1 MEHEENLSEKVNAN
15 DASSARILIVE
26 DDENLLELMNEAI
39 SAAGY
44 HTKMVDRAKDA
55 LEVVKSFKPHL
66 VVTDNDMPGMTGLQ
80 MLKEFRSQKNYVSVI
95 FVSGRTDTN
104 YVVDALRAGANDYIR
119 KPFRFEE
126 LIARIE
132 CSLRL
137 NEVHGELL
145 EANQKLHDMV
155 DHDYLTGL
163 FNMRSMY
170 DKIDYELK
178 RARRQKSQVAAI
190 MLDMDHFKRVN
201 DEHDHLF
208 GSHVLKAMGRLI
220 AATMREVDLAARYG
234 GDEYL
239 IVLTDTGEEGAVAFA
254 ERLRKVVESH
264 TFREGQHTIDL
275 TISVGVALSIP
286 GEEDLDARSLV
297 RQADAALYQAKEAG
311 RNKVIVSV

>member
-1 MEHEENLSEKVNAN
+1 
-15 DASSARILIVE
+15 
-26 DDENLLELMNEAI
+26 
-39 SAAGY
+39 
-44 HTKMVDRAKDA
+44 
-55 LEVVKSFKPHL
+55 
-66 VVTDNDMPGMTGLQ
+66 
-80 MLKEFRSQKNYVSVI
+80 
-95 FVSGRTDTN
+95 
-104 YVVDALRAGANDYIR
+104 
-119 KPFRFEE
+119 
-126 LIARIE
+126 
-132 CSLRL
+132 
-137 NEVHGELL
+137 
-145 EANQKLHDMV
+145 
-155 DHDYLTGL
+155 
-163 FNMRSMY
+163 
-170 DKIDYELK
+170 
-178 RARRQKSQVAAI
+178 